1 MVKQVSFPVPLI
13 TLVIDGLLEANQTT
27 VAFHFKD
34 SPVQSKIRLYGDSMV
49 VPFVTKEL
57 RRFRRELELNKHR
70 TFRQTGIEPSS
81 WTILEEDDFEPEL
94 IRSEGGCPVIED
106 QFLANLTGFAII
118 KIANDHE
125 SEEWMSI
132 IDKTVSWTDA
142 TWKFAYRVRPS
153 LAEMMKAIV
162 TFDHYIEE
170 NF

>member
-1 MVKQVSFPVPLI
+1 MVKNSFPVPLI

-34 SPVQSKIRLYGDSMV
+34 SPVQSKIRLYGDSLV
-49 VPFVTKEL
+49 VPFLLKEL
-57 RRFRRELELNKHR
+57 RRFRRELELDASHPDRPK
-70 TFRQTGIEPSS
+70 GIDPDG
-81 WTILEEDDFEPEL
+81 WTILGENDLADFLRRGKESPTL
-94 IRSEGGCPVIED
+94 ED

-153 LAEMMKAIV
+153 LAEMMKAVV

-170 NF
+170 SF